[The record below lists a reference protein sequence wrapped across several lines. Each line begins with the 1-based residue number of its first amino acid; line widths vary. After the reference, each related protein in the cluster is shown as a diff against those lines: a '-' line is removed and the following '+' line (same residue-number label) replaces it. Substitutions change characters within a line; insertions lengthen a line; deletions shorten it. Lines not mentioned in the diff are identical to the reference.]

1 MNGNGRLYRSTSDAT
16 LGGVAAGLGAYFN
29 IDPTIIRIIF
39 LLLAFITGGGFIVVY
54 LALWLLLPAAGS
66 TATEANQVIQE
77 NVNEMGAKFRSFA
90 GPRSTARTGNPS
102 GGQATMTSNGHPV
115 DGNPGGEPNMAQA
128 QLPPAGSATTQP
140 RHGVSP
146 QVLIWIGLFFLL
158 VNFGVFHAIHWG
170 TWWPVLLIGLGA
182 LMIMRRHA

>member
-1 MNGNGRLYRSTSDAT
+1 MNGNGRLYRSTTDSM

-39 LLLAFITGGGFIVVY
+39 LLLALFSGGGFVVVY
-54 LALWLLLPAAGS
+54 LALWLLIPAAGS

-90 GPRSTARTGNPS
+90 GPRSTTGTRSAPN
-102 GGQATMTSNGHPV
+102 GQATMTSNGNPV

-128 QLPPAGSATTQP
+128 QLPPAGSATAQP
-140 RHGVSP
+140 RQGVSP
-146 QVLIWIGLFFLL
+146 QLLIWIGVFFLL
-158 VNFGVFHAIHWG
+158 VNLGVFRGIHWG
-170 TWWPVLLIGLGA
+170 VWWPLLLVGLGV
-182 LMIMRRHA
+182 LMLTRRNP